1 MDEKERE
8 KEQLFDKAISFFNES
23 LYYMTIYYLNPS
35 KTVNNEDIVEEYI
48 KKCQEHIK
56 ENHAPEN
63 QKQFMNPKDRMDYDM
78 TVNRV
83 LKSENNYEVLGLSN
97 NANREQVFEAYKKLI
112 IGYHPDVNTSPNAEE
127 IFNKISKAYTSITH
141 NKETNPYKLLVHTF
155 KDEDLVDVIKT
166 EKSNMDFKQLSLSP
180 ILKCTTYLFRYSIFF
195 IIFAYF
201 ILPYFYSDESVSTL
215 YNFVVSES
223 NPFEKITRRL
233 KVKYYIGNEF
243 KETFVSNKDIRNI
256 EKEIEFKYL
265 EYLNKTC
272 EETKETKEKYTK
284 RLIYYKRGTLNYNS
298 IMNDIAKVDLTVCDN
313 YEKYNKRYETMK
325 QKLVQLENMNEENE
339 EKDNEENK
347 ENEDEKEKEKEIE

>member
-1 MDEKERE
+1 MDEQEKE
-8 KEQLFDKAISFFNES
+8 KEQLFNKAISFFNDN
-23 LYYMTIYYLNPS
+23 LYNMALYYLNPS
-35 KTVNNEDIVEEYI
+35 KTIHNQDIVEEYI
-48 KKCQEHIK
+48 RKCKEHIQ
-56 ENHAPEN
+56 EQHAPEN
-63 QKQFMNPKDRMDYDM
+63 KKEFLSPRDKMDYDN
-78 TVNRV
+78 TVNRI

-97 NANREQVFEAYKKLI
+97 NANKDQVNEAYKKLI
-112 IGYHPDVNTSPNAEE
+112 LSFHPDVNLSTNADD
-127 IFNKISKAYTSITH
+127 IFNKISKAYSQITH
-141 NKETNPYKLLVHTF
+141 TKETNPYRLLVQTF
-155 KDEDLVDVIKT
+155 TTEDLLEMINN
-166 EKSNMDFKQLSLSP
+166 EKSNMEFKQMSISP
-180 ILKCTTYLFRYSIFF
+180 IFKCASISFRLSIYF
-195 IIFAYF
+195 IIFVYF
-201 ILPYFYSDESVSTL
+201 ILPYFYSETSDNSLYEFNLSVS
-215 YNFVVSES
+215 
-223 NPFEKITRRL
+223 NPYEKTTRRL

-325 QKLVQLENMNEENE
+325 QKLAQLENMNEENE